1 LGNGS
6 GHDTQGVQSA
16 DDAAADKALK
26 AGFEALLSRRIAE
39 RDVQFIG
46 EEAKFGVR
54 TIAQSLGPRRENI
67 DMPMAEREARGIA
80 EEQKC
85 RACVPMYLGEDAST
99 GLTEDGY
106 QKEVG
111 GGWVLITHRVPSDE
125 IREQYMFDKVMQ
137 EADGAESVLV
147 ICGISHSRQL
157 AERFRQNASNVVEIE
172 YWEPK

>member
-1 LGNGS
+1 
-6 GHDTQGVQSA
+6 
-16 DDAAADKALK
+16 
-26 AGFEALLSRRIAE
+26 
-39 RDVQFIG
+39 
-46 EEAKFGVR
+46 
-54 TIAQSLGPRRENI
+54 
-67 DMPMAEREARGIA
+67 
-80 EEQKC
+80 
-85 RACVPMYLGEDAST
+85 MYLGEDAST
-99 GLTEDGY
+99 GLTEDGH

-111 GGWVLITHRVPSDE
+111 GGWVLIAHRVPSDE